1 MSKRCMHSSHPVAPL
16 DAPSHLPHAEAHS
29 ARRAKRGATKWQVV
43 LFACLFAGICAPAI
57 AQIAFVDGGSI
68 TVGNN
73 PWFIAS
79 GNFKPNYAYCGYGN
93 DYTDLAVANWGS
105 NSVSLAYGYTS
116 LFTQGWNVATPIG
129 VDAYPVSLAVG
140 DFNRDGLPD
149 IAVAS
154 NSYVGVLLD
163 DGSSC
168 STFSYGAA
176 YTLPSGPHFSLATA
190 DFDGDGKLDL
200 VVTNGGS
207 NSISVLLG
215 NGDGTF
221 KPAVPYAVGRNP
233 NAVVAADFYGLGR
246 PDLAVVNYDDN
257 NVSILYGIGDGTFL
271 FVRNVAVGAGPNH
284 AAVGDLNRD
293 GKQDLVVTNYAGN
306 SVSVLL
312 GKGNGTFAPATYTAT
327 PGAAFVVIGD
337 INYDEVPDLV
347 VANYNNNTVT
357 MLQGNGDGSLQDAVV
372 YNVGAGPYSMVLGW
386 FAGSFGL
393 DLVVANRLG
402 NTLSQLSNGTID
414 VYVNRIVAGNWQ
426 HALVN
431 TAFGHQLSIFAEDV
445 NGNRYDG
452 RVTTFTLPSTGP
464 SGTFPGGSLT
474 AIATTAFGGVAE
486 SPPITANGIPGRFVA
501 TASVSV
507 GRTPTTFMLTNLPAD
522 DVFVG
527 GFE

>member
-1 MSKRCMHSSHPVAPL
+1 MHAMT
-16 DAPSHLPHAEAHS
+16 HLNPGLIRE
-29 ARRAKRGATKWQVV
+29 RRLAMPRRWGWLTLYVLLIGAS
-43 LFACLFAGICAPAI
+43 GPAA
-57 AQIAFVDGGSI
+57 AQIAFVADPPI

-79 GNFKPNYAYCGYGN
+79 GHFHEGFNCDSYL
-93 DYTDLAVANWGS
+93 DLAVANWGS
-105 NSVSLAYGYTS
+105 NSISLAYGYS
-116 LFTQGWNVATPIG
+116 SFFSVGWTVANPIG

-140 DFNRDGLPD
+140 DFDRDGKPD

-154 NSYVGVLLD
+154 NNYVGVLLLNNSD
-163 DGSSC
+163 SVGC
-168 STFSYGAA
+168 PTFSYGPA
-176 YTLPSGPHFSLATA
+176 YALSSAPHFSLVTA
-190 DFDGDGKLDL
+190 DLDGDGKLDL
-200 VVTNGGS
+200 VVTNAGS

-221 KPAVPYAVGRNP
+221 KTPVSYAVGRNP

-257 NVSILYGIGDGTFL
+257 TVSVLYGVGDGTFL
-271 FVRNVAVGAGPNH
+271 LVRTLAVGAGPNH
-284 AAVGDLNRD
+284 AAAADLNRD

-312 GKGNGTFAPATYTAT
+312 GNGNGTFAPAANTAV

-372 YNVGAGPYSMVLGW
+372 YNVGAGPYSMVLGY
-386 FAGSFGL
+386 FVNSSGL

-402 NTLSQLSNGTID
+402 NTLSQLANETVD

-426 HALVN
+426 DARVN
-431 TAFGHQLSIFAEDV
+431 TAFGHRLTIFAEDV

-452 RVTTFTLPSTGP
+452 RVTTFTLPSSGP

-486 SPPITANGIPGRFVA
+486 SPQITANGIPGRFVA
-501 TASVSV
+501 TASVSA
-507 GRTPTTFMLTNLPAD
+507 GRTPTAFTLANLPAD
-522 DVFVG
+522 DIFAN
-527 GFE
+527 GFD